1 MLNQELIQKEFGFL
15 GDVIYMDVSK
25 VSLPPMRVQNAW
37 KEYIDGYVKEYC
49 LNYDTYYQE
58 NLDMAKR
65 ELAK

>member
-49 LNYDTYYQE
+49 LN
-58 NLDMAKR
+58 
-65 ELAK
+65 